1 MKTLYHLSFKS
12 HINNRILSIIL
23 IALAALPVNGQ
34 HFQIVHDLYAINH
47 CSYDGRVMVGFDAG
61 NTSLRIR
68 IDGTVSSLPHRGSEF
83 EINKTLVSGDGSS
96 LVGEL
101 KRAAGSH
108 LLHYNIM
115 NGAFTDLW
123 FPPFFNTVWLP
134 RVSNFVVSFTGDT
147 VIAHVIYQET
157 YLDGTSYRFVRWING
172 EAELLNTPFESFEGT
187 KYLVGMSEDTLIV
200 NYRTYTLI
208 NTLYK
213 YNISTKSLT
222 PYNLGEYFVRLVS
235 SDGRVFAGQ
244 AGSFSNTQPFR
255 WEDGNV
261 ALLGYAIGA
270 GVSRGT
276 TEPLNLSRDGSV
288 VLGVETLPDGPSIF
302 RFSTIWTKT
311 NGIRKMSTVFQDDY
325 GFDLSGIDLNEHY
338 VYGFNARYMSP
349 DGVVVGRAFLGD
361 KGVGWYAVLR
371 PDEEK
376 PIVVNSIAD
385 LPNLPDETNC
395 RTGRMIEIDGAE
407 VPECTLRAAIEAL
420 NNRARAD
427 SISFN
432 IDGGG
437 SHTVVPLSPLP
448 NVSYP
453 VVLDATTQPGYNGF
467 PMISLNGMGNIEN
480 GLVIEGGESVVRG
493 FSIGGC
499 TNAGILI
506 SGLGDNII
514 EANHIGVNAA
524 GTTSIPNRT
533 GLIIDNSPDN
543 QVGGADL
550 SQMNV
555 ISGNTDGN
563 DLVKMREE
571 RTGIGIMIQ
580 GAGSTG
586 NRVQGNRIGTDYS
599 GQQAIG
605 NGNVGVFIYNASEN
619 LIGGDE
625 PSHGN
630 IISANE
636 DGNLTIFGRDAT
648 DNIISG
654 NIIGTNL
661 EGTKSLTQSG
671 SGVLIFSG
679 SRNRIGG
686 STDTPGKAPGNLI
699 SGHNGGGVV
708 LGGINPEAL
717 SSESENPEIGIAM
730 ENIIA
735 GNLIGTNRVGTS
747 ALPNQTGVVAIY
759 DAHKTMIGGDQ
770 SGYRNVISGNEVGI
784 ILADTTGGFAPHET
798 VIAGNYIGTN
808 IHGNAALGNNGP
820 GILVTSLSRFHDGST
835 GIAGVR
841 IGGVANSS
849 RNIVAGNKEKQ
860 IEILGPVSSGTL
872 ILNNYIGVLANGQAG
887 QTPADSEYG
896 LMIKTNE
903 TFIGEDPEGNAAPNV
918 IGGNQ
923 YGIVLVGDVNAV
935 GGGNKIG
942 TNPGGTVAVPNH
954 TGIWVLGNNNIILG
968 NTVSGNKNYGIEIGQ
983 QPGSPAFEGEFFNP
997 DNTTIVRNMIGT
1009 NSQGTSA
1016 IGNGLGE
1023 NGAGLVFWR
1032 GSNLHLY
1039 INTISGNH
1047 HGVHIANSP
1056 FQAGT
1061 QMSANIIGGGGVVP
1075 NEISGTVALP
1085 EFVPVPNLGDGV
1097 HITDGRVYMNNEPK
1111 NDLLADVKVGN
1122 FIQNNLGAGVRRTG
1136 SNLSSHFELL
1146 SNYFFSNS
1154 GLAIDFG
1161 PEGVGAGSSMHEP
1174 PVLMQPVFSEETA
1187 RIRGVSAVNGIIQ
1200 LYTTPICH
1208 PSGHGEGRL
1217 YLSEK
1222 DQVVSSGQ
1230 EFSTEV
1236 SLPQNL
1242 RVGYYVTA
1250 LVTHNNRTSEFC
1262 PCVRIADEDKYQ
1274 EQLLDE
1280 LYLKAIN
1287 LLNLTL
1293 NFSDTKS
1300 GVTTGGKNSLQDNPY
1315 RIYASEFNF
1324 PPDHSFFEGSV
1335 LTPGGTEII
1344 PTKIDTTAYWT
1355 LGAVNITNPLYDI
1368 CVDISGNEFA
1378 GNHPHLVLVH
1388 RSGIGEP
1395 WKPLDT
1401 TMSEEGTLCASGLT
1415 SFGDIAIAA
1424 YDGSAPTSIAFF
1436 EKHGN
1441 SDGPFTLFQNY
1452 PNPFSHSTI
1461 IPFSLAK
1468 GADVR
1473 VIIYDFMGR
1482 MTALVT
1488 NAYYNAGNHEVR
1500 FSAEKLPAGIYFCR
1514 FESNGLTSSKKMMV
1528 VK

>member
-1 MKTLYHLSFKS
+1 MKYIYSLVFTTLLFTLSLEKTSSQSFHLLPRPEGVTQNENVVPNDISSDGK
-12 HINNRILSIIL
+12 IIIGQAGNL
-23 IALAALPVNGQ
+23 FVKWVDMVPEVLPVPTVPRAISGNGKTILGRNYFYQ
-34 HFQIVHDLYAINH
+34 NDSVYYFNIPEGYSAIQLHAISHDGNIVTGIATKQFTGTTPKARAIRYVNGVFEDLGIL
-47 CSYDGRVMVGFDAG
+47 G
-61 NTSLRIR
+61 NDNDSPDYISEAYC
-68 IDGTVSSLPHRGSEF
+68 ISADGTA
-83 EINKTLVSGDGSS
+83 I
-96 LVGEL
+96 
-101 KRAAGSH
+101 AGH
-108 LLHYNIM
+108 ATNAQG
-115 NGAFTDLW
+115 NGRTAFRWKENTFTDLGS
-123 FPPFFNTVWLP
+123 FPGEGTSQIARDISFNGEVVVGTGNIPEGGGNRAFRWENGILQNLGILSGFISSQAFGTNKDESIVVGNLYNSNVYP
-134 RVSNFVVSFTGDT
+134 NHHSNFIWKEGLGMIHLSQYIWLNHNISTNGHTLNGIVRIAKESNTITGRAHFGEIGT
-147 VIAHVIYQET
+147 VQPYEGFVIFFEQTET
-157 YLDGTSYRFVRWING
+157 ELIVNSSADRPILSGQNNCNTGELIEING
-172 EAELLNTPFESFEGT
+172 E
-187 KYLVGMSEDTLIV
+187 M
-200 NYRTYTLI
+200 
-208 NTLYK
+208 
-213 YNISTKSLT
+213 
-222 PYNLGEYFVRLVS
+222 VS
-235 SDGRVFAGQ
+235 
-244 AGSFSNTQPFR
+244 
-255 WEDGNV
+255 
-261 ALLGYAIGA
+261 
-270 GVSRGT
+270 
-276 TEPLNLSRDGSV
+276 
-288 VLGVETLPDGPSIF
+288 
-302 RFSTIWTKT
+302 
-311 NGIRKMSTVFQDDY
+311 
-325 GFDLSGIDLNEHY
+325 
-338 VYGFNARYMSP
+338 
-349 DGVVVGRAFLGD
+349 
-361 KGVGWYAVLR
+361 
-371 PDEEK
+371 
-376 PIVVNSIAD
+376 
-385 LPNLPDETNC
+385 
-395 RTGRMIEIDGAE
+395 
-407 VPECTLRAAIEAL
+407 ECTLRAAIQAL
-420 NNRARAD
+420 NNRNRKD

-432 IDGGG
+432 IEECGTHIINLG
-437 SHTVVPLSPLP
+437 SPLP
-448 NVSYP
+448 VAEYP
-453 VVLDATTQPGYNGF
+453 IILDATTQPGYNGF
-467 PMISLNGMGNIEN
+467 PMISLNGMGDIEN
-480 GLVIEGGESVVRG
+480 GLVVKGGESVVRG

-543 QVGGADL
+543 QIGGADL

-555 ISGNTDGN
+555 ISGNTDGH
-563 DLVKMREE
+563 DHVRMRDE
-571 RTGIGIMIQ
+571 RTGKGIMIQ

-625 PSHGN
+625 ESHGN
-630 IISANE
+630 LISANE
-636 DGNLTIFGRDAT
+636 DGNLTIFGKDAT
-648 DNIISG
+648 GNIVAG

-661 EGTKSLTQSG
+661 EGTKSLTQNG
-671 SGVLIFSG
+671 TGVLIFSG

-735 GNLIGTNRVGTS
+735 GNLIGTNRDGTS

-770 SGYRNVISGNEVGI
+770 PGYRNVISGNEVGI

-820 GILVTSLSRFHDGST
+820 GILVSSLSRFHDGST

-841 IGGVANSS
+841 IGGTANSS

-860 IEILGPVSSGTL
+860 IEVLGPVSSGTL

-903 TFIGEDPEGNAAPNV
+903 TFIGEDPEGHAAPNV

-923 YGIVLVGDVNAV
+923 YGIALVGDVNAV
-935 GGGNKIG
+935 GGGNRIG

-1085 EFVPVPNLGDGV
+1085 EFVPVPNQGDGV

-1146 SNYFFSNS
+1146 SNYFFNNS

-1222 DQVVSSGQ
+1222 DQVVSAGQ

-1335 LTPGGTEII
+1335 LTPGGKEII

-1461 IPFSLAK
+1461 ISFSLAS